1 MRKPK
6 YHFHFL
12 RSSAVSV
19 KLYFETSGGLYQ
31 EFDDKEKNLHQDD
44 NDFKRAVVTSGTWIF
59 YTNPNYNNSEYGG
72 QPRNIKVLKP
82 GQDENISGV
91 NGSMYLLKDA
101 TEGIVLFEHSFYG
114 GTRMWYEESCANVY
128 DIFPANSPGGVSSA
142 IVLSKNQQF
151 AIFTKPNYQGI
162 QGQLKAGQWYET
174 PTAMGF
180 PNDKVQ
186 SVRKV

>member
-1 MRKPK
+1 M
-6 YHFHFL
+6 
-12 RSSAVSV
+12 SV

-114 GTRMWYEESCANVY
+114 GTRMVSVY
-128 DIFPANSPGGVSSA
+128 YLALDS
-142 IVLSKNQQF
+142 
-151 AIFTKPNYQGI
+151 
-162 QGQLKAGQWYET
+162 
-174 PTAMGF
+174 
-180 PNDKVQ
+180 VQ
-186 SVRKV
+186 AKSRPHYGTRG